1 MYVLLTDET
10 NLEASEAVRFF
21 TYGGLIVPLANLAAL
36 HSRVA
41 AIRQAAGYEPT
52 DRLKFETKARP
63 KNVPLEAATKAK
75 REVVAAAIDSG
86 CLFVACVVLHA
97 IAKNQGVEKT
107 IQFGANSVIA
117 KFNLYLAQQKAH
129 GIVAMDRLPKGT
141 EFEYLSEKFTKGLTL
156 PKGEAQALDRIVM
169 FSSTCI
175 NASHVSSV
183 MDIVL
188 GSWRYCI
195 NQPRNTE
202 AAKAMMNELVKLI
215 WHTKHGDDIDALE
228 LGLVFRPIDVKH
240 PPYKAEYDALLK
252 QINQLLAEA

>member
-1 MYVLLTDET
+1 MYALLTDET

-21 TYGGLIVPLANLAAL
+21 TYGGLIVPMAKIPTL
-36 HSRVA
+36 HARIEE
-41 AIRQAAGYEPT
+41 IRKAAGYGPA

-63 KNVPLEAATKAK
+63 KGVTIEAATKAK
-75 REVVAAAIDSG
+75 REVVAAAIDCG
-86 CLFVACVVLHA
+86 CLFIACVVLHA
-97 IAKNQGVEKT
+97 IAKNQGIEKT

-117 KFNLYLAQQKAH
+117 KFNTYLGQEKSH

-141 EFEYLSEKFTKGLTL
+141 EFDFLSEKFTKGLSM
-156 PKGEAQALDRIVM
+156 PKGDAQALDRIMM

-175 NASHVSSV
+175 NASHMSSV

-195 NQPRNTE
+195 NQPKNTD
-202 AAKAMMNELVKLI
+202 AAKTMMNELVKLI
-215 WHTKHGDDIDALE
+215 WHVKQGEDIRAHE
-228 LGLVFRPIDVKH
+228 LGLLFRPLDVKH